1 MQQIGGMPP
10 YGTGLAIEAF
20 MERENDVMVWL
31 MSLLFTAALA
41 VSGWEVAH
49 SHYYK
54 PGDEIGYNMG
64 LIGALMMLA
73 LLIYPIR
80 KNLKFA
86 QRWGAIKYWFSLH
99 MMFGIFGPLLVLFH
113 STFQIKSVN
122 AGVAFFSMCIVAGSG
137 LIGRFAYRQIHRG
150 LYGSKLTLEELKG
163 ELFGSE
169 SEAESKLKNYPK
181 VLMVLHHFH
190 QYALETNPGI
200 LGKVVRFLT
209 LPVRRQWANL
219 LCLIYMPKYSRQ
231 SRVRRQLVL
240 DYLYGVERL
249 AQFAVFERIFALWH
263 VMHIPLVYML
273 VATAVWHVIAVHMY

>member
-1 MQQIGGMPP
+1 M
-10 YGTGLAIEAF
+10 LVA
-20 MERENDVMVWL
+20 
-31 MSLLFTAALA
+31 AALS
-41 VSGWEVAH
+41 VSGWQVAH
-49 SHYYK
+49 GHYYK

-137 LIGRFAYRQIHRG
+137 LIGRFAYSQIHQG
-150 LYGSKLTLEELKG
+150 LYGSKLSLDELKS

-190 QYALETNPGI
+190 QYALETNPGV
-200 LGKVVRFLT
+200 LGRVIRFMT
-209 LPVRRQWANL
+209 LPFRRQWANL
-219 LCLIYMPKYSRQ
+219 LCVIYMPKYSRQ
-231 SRVRRQLVL
+231 SRTRRQLVL

-273 VATAVWHVIAVHMY
+273 VATAIWHVIAVHMY

>member
-1 MQQIGGMPP
+1 
-10 YGTGLAIEAF
+10 
-20 MERENDVMVWL
+20 MERDYNAMMVWL
-31 MSLLFTAALA
+31 FSFLVAGALFAT
-41 VSGWEVAH
+41 GWQVAH
-49 SHYYK
+49 TSYYQ

-73 LLIYPIR
+73 LLIYPLR
-80 KNLKFA
+80 KHFKFA

-99 MMFGIFGPLLVLFH
+99 MMFGIFGPVLVLFH
-113 STFQIKSVN
+113 STFQIESVN

-150 LYGSKLTLEELKG
+150 LYGSKLSLEDMKS

-169 SEAESKLKNYPK
+169 HEAESKLKNYPN
-181 VLMVLHHFH
+181 VLLVLHRFH
-190 QYALETNPGI
+190 QYALETNPGFF
-200 LGKVVRFLT
+200 GKAVKFVS
-209 LPVRRQWANL
+209 LPFRRQWANL
-219 LCLIYMPKYSRQ
+219 LCMIYMPKYSQQ
-231 SRVRRQLVL
+231 SRLRRQLVL

>member
-1 MQQIGGMPP
+1 MGI
-10 YGTGLAIEAF
+10 AITVC
-20 MERENDVMVWL
+20 MEKNYDPMVWL
-31 MSLLFTAALA
+31 FVLLVATALT
-41 VSGWEVAH
+41 VSGWTVAQGH
-49 SHYYK
+49 FYK

-64 LIGALMMLA
+64 LIGGLMMLA
-73 LLIYPIR
+73 LLVYPIR
-80 KNLKFA
+80 KSLKIA

-113 STFQIKSVN
+113 STFHIKSVN

-137 LIGRFAYRQIHRG
+137 LIGRFAYRKIHRG
-150 LYGSKLTLEELKG
+150 LYGSKLTLDELRN

-169 SEAESKLKNYPK
+169 NEAESKLKNYPN

-190 QYALETNPGI
+190 QYALETNPGL
-200 LGKVVRFLT
+200 LGKAIRFLT
-209 LPVRRQWANL
+209 LPIRRQWANM
-219 LCLIYMPKYSRQ
+219 LCIKYMPVSSRQ
-231 SRVRRQLVL
+231 PRESRECRQLVL

-273 VATAVWHVIAVHMY
+273 AATAIWHVVAVHMY

>member
-1 MQQIGGMPP
+1 
-10 YGTGLAIEAF
+10 
-20 MERENDVMVWL
+20 MVWFIG
-31 MSLLFTAALA
+31 SLITAALIF
-41 VSGWEVAH
+41 SGWQVAH
-49 SHYYK
+49 HQFYK
-54 PGDEIGYNMG
+54 PGDEYGYNMG

-137 LIGRFAYRQIHRG
+137 IIGRFAYTKIHRG
-150 LYGSKLTLEELKG
+150 LYGSQLSLGDLEV
-163 ELFGSE
+163 ELFGSQ
-169 SEAESKLKNYPK
+169 SEAESKLKSYPK
-181 VLMVLHHFH
+181 VLMVLHKFRS
-190 QYALETNPGI
+190 YATKKDMGI
-200 LGKVVRFLT
+200 FGKTFRFIS
-209 LPVRRQWANL
+209 LPVRRQWANM
-219 LCLIYMPKYSRQ
+219 LCIMYMPKYSRE
-231 SRVRRQLVL
+231 SRIRRQLVL

-249 AQFAVFERIFALWH
+249 AQFDVFEHIFALWH

-273 VATAVWHVIAVHMY
+273 VATAIWHVIAVHMY